1 MSVKS
6 PPDPFLVLEPSPPP
20 SGFWSRILEILGRLD
35 PRGLLR
41 EPASPR
47 DSEAFSVSLIALG
60 AKLAKA
66 DGRITRDEVRTFRA
80 IVEIP
85 PGEERHAARVFDLC
99 GRETTGYDAYA
110 RKMDRSLG
118 EGVEADL
125 IRRDVLDMLFHIAL
139 ADDDYHPEEKAFLA
153 KVAEIFRISE
163 AEFEMLEARH
173 VPETWSPHVVLGIAP
188 DADLDAIRR
197 ARRRIA
203 RESHPDLMAARG
215 MPREMVALATARLSD
230 ANRAAD
236 ELVARLAAKRRDRAP
251 EPEMSSAPG
260 W

>member
-1 MSVKS
+1 MSGQS
-6 PPDPFLVLEPSPPP
+6 PPDPFLVLVPSPPP
-20 SGFWSRILEILGRLD
+20 SGFWSRMLEILGRLD

-47 DSEAFSVSLIALG
+47 DSEAFSISLIALG

-66 DGRITRDEVRTFRA
+66 DGRITRDEVRMFRA

-99 GRETTGYDAYA
+99 GRETTGYEAYA

-118 EGVEADL
+118 SGEEADL
-125 IRRDVLDMLFHIAL
+125 IRRDVLDMLFHIAM
-139 ADDDYHPEEKAFLA
+139 ADEEYHPEEKIFLK

-163 AEFEMLEARH
+163 PEFEALEARH
-173 VPETWSPHVVLGIAP
+173 VPDIWSPHLVLGIP
-188 DADLDAIRR
+188 HDADADAVRL

-203 RESHPDLMAARG
+203 RESHPDIMAARG
-215 MPREMVALATARLSD
+215 MPAEMVALAHARLSD

-236 ELVARLAAKRRDRAP
+236 ELVARLAAKRSDRAP
-251 EPEMSSAPG
+251 GPEMSSAPG